1 MLTEKLLFLH
11 FFKFTMRL
19 LASVLFILMFSS
31 CASTYKSLKPSSSYF
46 GNAEE
51 VNGVKF
57 SYKQGVLAETRN
69 KKYAKREISKAVK
82 VVSVKIV
89 NNSDKNLVIGQNTK
103 FYTGNSELRLIEPN
117 TIHQQLKQGVPIYL
131 LYLLLSPT
139 QLTTG
144 SSTINNNGTIT
155 SASTTPIGLILGP
168 GIAIGNM
175 AVAGTAN
182 QNFLRELNEFNLINK
197 TIAPGQTVFGLI
209 GINDI
214 GYNPVRLVVS
224 D

>member
-1 MLTEKLLFLH
+1 M
-11 FFKFTMRL
+11 
-19 LASVLFILMFSS
+19 ISS
-31 CASTYKSLKPSSSYF
+31 CASTYKSLRPTSSYF
-46 GNAEE
+46 GNEEE

-57 SYKQGVLAETRN
+57 SYKQGILAETRN
-69 KKYAKREISKAVK
+69 KKYAKREVSKAVK

-89 NNSDKNLVIGQNTK
+89 NNSNKNLIIGQNAK
-103 FYTGNSELRLIEPN
+103 FYTGNSELRLIEPG

-131 LYLLLSPT
+131 LYLLLSPI

-144 SSTINNNGTIT
+144 SSTINNNGTI
-155 SASTTPIGLILGP
+155 SSGNTTPIGLIIGP
-168 GIAIGNM
+168 GVTIGNM
-175 AVAGTAN
+175 AVAGSAN

-209 GINDI
+209 GVNDI
-214 GYNPVRLVVS
+214 GYNPVRFVVT